1 MPETLKKNGLFS
13 ALQLNFLFCLQEIEL
28 RKALVL
34 FIGVRL
40 VLPLLIPALAGC
52 AGKPWTT
59 PVTDLETITVTQT
72 FEEMQE
78 RDASCYCCVDAK
90 ASLFW
95 DGPGEDRTV
104 SGFLQLMPPS
114 SVKFV
119 VTNPL
124 GQPLYA
130 MVTDGVEFQSV
141 NTTLKQSV
149 TGEIS
154 TLMMQYDIPQ
164 SLLSANWGYWLMG
177 RLHEQ
182 GATIDAIRQDESGRG
197 VWITMRYPGEGAL
210 AESHLLIE
218 PAGKRLLTRVLVDQE
233 GKTIAAIAYEHG
245 AAQDDCIPAGKITIT
260 DLPYGSKLNIELTG
274 ILTDRVF
281 TPANFRLK
289 VPANY
294 EVLVAGERG
303 RVLMGREEESED

>member
-1 MPETLKKNGLFS
+1 MR
-13 ALQLNFLFCLQEIEL
+13 ADRVAAIL
-28 RKALVL
+28 RKALVP
-34 FIGVRL
+34 FVGVRF
-40 VLPLLIPALAGC
+40 VLPLLISALVGC

-59 PVTDLETITVTQT
+59 PVTDLEMIAVTRT
-72 FEEMQE
+72 FGEMRE
-78 RDASCYCCVDAK
+78 RDASCFCCVDAK

-95 DGPGEDRTV
+95 DGPGEDRSV
-104 SGFLQLMPPS
+104 SGFLQLMLPS

-130 MVTDGVEFQSV
+130 MVTDGVEFQSI
-141 NTTLKQSV
+141 NTTLKQAV
-149 TGEIS
+149 TGELS
-154 TLMMQYDIPQ
+154 ALMLQYDIPQ
-164 SLLSANWGYWLMG
+164 SLLSADWGYWLTG

-182 GATIDAIRQDESGRG
+182 GATMKAISRDESGRG

-218 PAGKRLLTRVLVDQE
+218 PDGKRLLSRVLVDQE
-233 GKTIAAIAYEHG
+233 GETMATIAYEHG
-245 AAQDDCIPAGKITIT
+245 GGQDDCMVADKITIT
-260 DLPYGSKLNIELTG
+260 DLPYGSKLNIDLTG

-289 VPANY
+289 VPVNY

-303 RVLMGREEESED
+303 RVLMGGEEESED

>member
-1 MPETLKKNGLFS
+1 M
-13 ALQLNFLFCLQEIEL
+13 QEV
-28 RKALVL
+28 APQQAVVP

-40 VLPLLIPALAGC
+40 AWLLLIPALAGC

-59 PVTDLETITVTQT
+59 PATDLETITVTQT

-78 RDASCYCCVDAK
+78 RDASCFCCMDAK
-90 ASLFW
+90 AGLFW
-95 DGPGEDRTV
+95 DGPGEDRAV
-104 SGFLQLMPPS
+104 NGFLHLMLPS

-124 GQPLYA
+124 GQPIYA

-154 TLMMQYDIPQ
+154 ALMMQYDIPP

-182 GATIDAIRQDESGRG
+182 GAMIDAVRQDESGRG

-218 PAGKRLLTRVLVDQE
+218 PAGKKLLARVLVDQE
-233 GKTIAAIAYEHG
+233 GKNIAAIAYEHG
-245 AAQDDCIPAGKITIT
+245 AAQDDCMVADKITIT
-260 DLPYGSKLNIELTG
+260 DLPYGSRLSIELTG

-289 VPANY
+289 IPANY
-294 EVLVAGERG
+294 EVLAAGERG